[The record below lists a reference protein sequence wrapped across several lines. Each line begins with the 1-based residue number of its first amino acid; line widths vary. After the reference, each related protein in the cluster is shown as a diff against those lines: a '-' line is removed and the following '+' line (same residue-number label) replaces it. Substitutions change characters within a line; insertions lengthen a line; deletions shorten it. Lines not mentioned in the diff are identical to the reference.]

1 MNQQLIIVGAVGLV
15 VGPLGGYFF
24 GAPQATNSIN
34 AQIAEKERLDAEAS
48 VNPFEDVTTN
58 PLENVKTNPYEGVK
72 TNPFE

>member
-15 VGPLGGYFF
+15 VGALGGYFF
-24 GAPQATNSIN
+24 GSAQATNSIN